1 MIRMG
6 VGIDVTVVK
15 RKKYLSAITA
25 LNVVVWIILAG
36 TAEKENIRETRLDC
50 FRGAGGNQGYR

>member
-1 MIRMG
+1 M
-6 VGIDVTVVK
+6 VVCTDVKVVK
-15 RKKYLSAITA
+15 RKEYLSAISA

-36 TAEKENIRETRLDC
+36 TAEKYKIRETRLDY

>member
-1 MIRMG
+1 MD

-25 LNVVVWIILAG
+25 LNVVVWIILAD